1 MKHVIVASF
10 LMLVGLSANAQ
21 LIAFGLKGGVNS
33 QVEKPK
39 DILVMADTAFN
50 FGVKNFKFGTQFGA
64 YLRIGNKIFIQPE
77 ILLNSNKTNY
87 KVSDGNLGEIVKTER
102 YQNLDMPILV
112 GFKLGFIRVNAGPVG
127 HYFLSSNSELTD
139 FKGYSERF
147 KKMTWGYQAGITIG
161 TGRISADIRYEGNF
175 SNAGNQVNFYG
186 QSYSFANT
194 PSRLIVGINF
204 AIIK

>member
-64 YLRIGNKIFIQPE
+64 YLRLGNKIFIQPE
-77 ILLNSNKTNY
+77 ILLNSNKTDY
-87 KVSDGNLGEIVKTER
+87 KVSDGHLGEIVKTER

-112 GFKLGFIRVNAGPVG
+112 GFKVGFIRVNAGPVG
-127 HYFLSSNSELTD
+127 HYFLNSNSELTD

>member
-1 MKHVIVASF
+1 
-10 LMLVGLSANAQ
+10 
-21 LIAFGLKGGVNS
+21 
-33 QVEKPK
+33 
-39 DILVMADTAFN
+39 
-50 FGVKNFKFGTQFGA
+50 
-64 YLRIGNKIFIQPE
+64 
-77 ILLNSNKTNY
+77 
-87 KVSDGNLGEIVKTER
+87 
-102 YQNLDMPILV
+102 MPVLV
-112 GFKLGFIRVNAGPVG
+112 GFKVGFIRVNAGPVG
-127 HYFLSSNSELTD
+127 HYFLNSNTELTD

-175 SNAGNQVNFYG
+175 TNAGSQVNFYG

>member
-10 LMLVGLSANAQ
+10 LMLFGLSANAQ

-77 ILLNSNKTNY
+77 ILLNSSKTDY
-87 KVSDGNLGEIVKTER
+87 KVSDGNLGEIVRSER
-102 YQNLDMPILV
+102 YQNLDMPVLV
-112 GFKLGFIRVNAGPVG
+112 GFKVGFIRVNAGPVG
-127 HYFLSSNSELTD
+127 HYFLNSNTELTD

-175 SNAGNQVNFYG
+175 TNAGSQVNFYG

-204 AIIK
+204 AIVK